1 MSTFCYQSSIYSPY
15 KAVWRIF
22 KLILDACRISFNAL
36 NYIFVSWL
44 FVMFIESCTWSI
56 ENTKQQI
63 IRDKMLIALLMNL
76 FTFYSRKSS
85 KSVTPPFTDFSWD
98 VLETNSVSAYWA
110 IRRNSEN
117 IEQQNVDI
125 AWQMRHTQNKE
136 RKLVPFFQK
145 PYVQMYYS
153 QLLYSNLK
161 ILHVPLD
168 IQVIVL
174 IAWSRYVCMKNGTLL
189 YYLLYKGCPWTL
201 MFHGTYSDVNI
212 L

>member
-76 FTFYSRKSS
+76 FTFYSRSHQS
-85 KSVTPPFTDFSWD
+85 LSHLLLRTLVEMSWKQIAL
-98 VLETNSVSAYWA
+98 VH
-110 IRRNSEN
+110 
-117 IEQQNVDI
+117 IELF
-125 AWQMRHTQNKE
+125 AGT
-136 RKLVPFFQK
+136 
-145 PYVQMYYS
+145 
-153 QLLYSNLK
+153 LK
-161 ILHVPLD
+161 ILNNRMLILLD
-168 IQVIVL
+168 RGGIRRIKKGNLYLFFKNLMCKCIILNCYIQI
-174 IAWSRYVCMKNGTLL
+174 
-189 YYLLYKGCPWTL
+189 
-201 MFHGTYSDVNI
+201 
-212 L
+212 

>member
-1 MSTFCYQSSIYSPY
+1 MSIFCYQSIIYSPY
-15 KAVWRIF
+15 KAVWRIL

-36 NYIFVSWL
+36 NYISVSWL
-44 FVMFIESCTWSI
+44 FVMFIESCAWSI
-56 ENTKQQI
+56 QNAKQQI
-63 IRDKMLIALLMNL
+63 IRDKMLTAFLMNL

-85 KSVTPPFTDFSWD
+85 KSVTPSFTDFNWD
-98 VLETNSVSAYWA
+98 VLGANSVSLYWA
-110 IRRNSEN
+110 IRRTSKN

-153 QLLYSNLK
+153 QLLYSNIK

-168 IQVIVL
+168 IQVLVL
-174 IAWSRYVCMKNGTLL
+174 IAWSRYVCMKNGTRLH
-189 YYLLYKGCPWTL
+189 YLLYKDCFWAL
-201 MFHGTYSDVNI
+201 MFHGTYSHVNI